1 MRNALWIEAERTWP
15 RKIAEGFLA
24 LRLDGKTDKETVLA
38 EYLNRIS
45 YGRLSKGFAAASR
58 SYFGKEPK
66 NLTEAEQIA
75 LLAIAKNPSKYDPIR
90 NPTGFRER
98 FESVAETLAE
108 RGVLEADRLDS
119 TLAEKFSFPVPKN
132 ALPYVTDAFKSGKI
146 PLPTEDA
153 KSPQRNSRNGNGRA
167 MTSFDLEMTNR
178 VKKIAEGTLSE
189 IAWRN
194 VSDYSVL
201 IVRRDTKEVL
211 AML

>member
-1 MRNALWIEAERTWP
+1 MRNVLWIEAERTWP

-24 LRLDGKTDKETVLA
+24 LRLDGKTDKDTVLA

-98 FESVAETLAE
+98 FESVAKTLAE
-108 RGVLEADRLDS
+108 QGVLEAERLES
-119 TLAEKFSFPVPKN
+119 TLVEKFSFPAPKN

-146 PLPTEDA
+146 PLP
-153 KSPQRNSRNGNGRA
+153 RNGADSGGLR
-167 MTSFDLEMTNR
+167 TSFDLEMTNR